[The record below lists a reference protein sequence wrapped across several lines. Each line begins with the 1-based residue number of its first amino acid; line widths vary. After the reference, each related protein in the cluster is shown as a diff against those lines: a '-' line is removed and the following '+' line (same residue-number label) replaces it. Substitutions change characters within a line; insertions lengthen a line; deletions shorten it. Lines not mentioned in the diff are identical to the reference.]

1 MLYPVLT
8 ESRGLMDLSGIWAF
22 KLDNGKGF
30 DEKWYE
36 GPINDT
42 IPMAVPSSY
51 NDLQEGEDFREHYGW
66 VFYQRAIRVPAYM
79 RTQRIVLRMAAVTHI
94 AKIYLNGT
102 CICEHKGGFL
112 PFEVEINDYLQDGEN
127 LLTIAVDN
135 RIDHS
140 TLPVGSENGK
150 GMLSSNMFESKTT
163 DRKSVV

>member
-36 GPINDT
+36 GPMNDT

-66 VFYQRAIRVPAYM
+66 VFYQRAISVPAYR
-79 RTQRIVLRMAAVTHI
+79 RTQRIVLRMAAVTQSDVP
-94 AKIYLNGT
+94 
-102 CICEHKGGFL
+102 GG
-112 PFEVEINDYLQDGEN
+112 DGILEFPWK
-127 LLTIAVDN
+127 AFYVY
-135 RIDHS
+135 R
-140 TLPVGSENGK
+140 VRGGY
-150 GMLSSNMFESKTT
+150 
-163 DRKSVV
+163 RKRAA